1 MCFTEIHVRRKPELG
16 GEQEASEHLKEGGKT
31 HEPKSTTTTTTTTL
45 PSRNP
50 QCQGPQPELGE
61 GHSGTNHMLWCTLP
75 TGNIIALQFLL
86 KSHIFLPYLAVGMV
100 RESTIDAAII
110 NLSCNKSTKEEKEDG
125 EAGHS
130 QHSPEYTET
139 TRCRSGF

>member
-50 QCQGPQPELGE
+50 QCQGPQPELG
-61 GHSGTNHMLWCTLP
+61 GGTPAPTTCCGALSPLKIELP
-75 TGNIIALQFLL
+75 FNF
-86 KSHIFLPYLAVGMV
+86 Y
-100 RESTIDAAII
+100 
-110 NLSCNKSTKEEKEDG
+110 
-125 EAGHS
+125 
-130 QHSPEYTET
+130 
-139 TRCRSGF
+139 